1 MDALIIFTII
11 VFWFLVLL
19 GIRNWS
25 AFVGEK
31 RLVLSHVSEL
41 TKIDAFDKKQRKK
54 KRKANIFEQLTRYSD
69 EFAELGQRINF
80 FSENIE
86 VADWLRK
93 SGNPYELTV
102 ARFQGL
108 KILLLVIGFFAG
120 MLAFIVG
127 FPFSQ
132 YGLVFWPLFGYF
144 LPILL
149 VKQQAKKRQEK
160 LRMDLPDFLDTISTS
175 IQAGVSLDQAL
186 REVIRFFDGPLRE
199 EFMRFNQEIDLG
211 VQRETAYRNL
221 LERNSNEEFQQLIK
235 SLLQGLK
242 LGVPVATTFK
252 IQAEDMRKLR
262 QEKVKELAAKASPK
276 VTLVTTFVVA
286 PVSIMMIAGL
296 MLLNLIYGENS
307 IFQLLDF

>member
-11 VFWFLVLL
+11 VFWFMVIL

-25 AFVGEK
+25 VYVSEK
-31 RLVLSHVSEL
+31 RGVLVHVSE
-41 TKIDAFDKKQRKK
+41 TTQVDGFDKKKK
-54 KRKANIFEQLTRYSD
+54 KQKQKANLFSRLSGYAD
-69 EFAELGQRINF
+69 EFSELGQRINF
-80 FSENIE
+80 FSESIE
-86 VADWLRK
+86 VADWLKK

-108 KILLLVIGFFAG
+108 KILLFIIGFFAA

-127 FPFSQ
+127 LPFSK
-132 YGLVFWPLFGYF
+132 YGLVFLPLIGYF
-144 LPILL
+144 IPIYL
-149 VKQQAKKRQEK
+149 VRSQAKKRQEK

-221 LERNSNEEFQQLIK
+221 LERNDNEEFQQLIK
-235 SLLQGLK
+235 SLLQGMK
-242 LGVPVATTFK
+242 LGVPIATTFK
-252 IQAEDMRKLR
+252 IQAEDMRQLR
-262 QEKVKELAAKASPK
+262 QERVKELAAKASPK

-296 MLLNLIYGENS
+296 MLLNMIYGENS
-307 IFQLLDF
+307 IFNIL

>member
-25 AFVGEK
+25 AYVEEK

-41 TKIDAFDKKQRKK
+41 TSIDGFDKKQRKRK
-54 KRKANIFEQLTRYSD
+54 KKANVFDQLTRYSD
-69 EFAELGQRINF
+69 EFADLGQRINF

-108 KILLLVIGFFAG
+108 KILLLVIGFFAA

-132 YGLVFWPLFGYF
+132 YGLVFLPLLGYF
-144 LPILL
+144 LPILV

-175 IQAGVSLDQAL
+175 IQAGVSMDQAL

-235 SLLQGLK
+235 SLLQGMK
-242 LGVPVATTFK
+242 LGVPVATTFR

-296 MLLNLIYGENS
+296 MLLNLIYGDNS

>member
-11 VFWFLVLL
+11 VFWFLIVL
-19 GIRNWS
+19 GIRSWS
-25 AFVGEK
+25 VYVHEK
-31 RLVLSHVSEL
+31 REVLVHVSRL
-41 TKIDAFDKKQRKK
+41 TSIDAFDKKQHKK
-54 KRKANIFEQLTRYSD
+54 KQKANLFDRLTRYSD
-69 EFAELGQRINF
+69 EFADLGQRINF

-86 VADWLRK
+86 VEDWLKK

-108 KILLLVIGFFAG
+108 KILLLVIGFFAS

-132 YGLVFWPLFGYF
+132 YGLVFLPLLGYF
-144 LPILL
+144 LPIFL
-149 VKQQAKKRQEK
+149 VKRQAKKRQEK

-221 LERNSNEEFQQLIK
+221 LERNSNQEFQQLIK
-235 SLLQGLK
+235 ALLQGMK

-252 IQAEDMRKLR
+252 IQAEDMRQLR
-262 QEKVKELAAKASPK
+262 QERIKELAAKASPK

-307 IFQLLDF
+307 IFKLLDF